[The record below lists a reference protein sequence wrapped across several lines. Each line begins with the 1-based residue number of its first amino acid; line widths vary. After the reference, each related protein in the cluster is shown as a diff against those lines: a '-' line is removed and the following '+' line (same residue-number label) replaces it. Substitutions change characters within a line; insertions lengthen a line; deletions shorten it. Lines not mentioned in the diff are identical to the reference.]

1 MRALKKSLPE
11 NMENQRPMK
20 CLKVSPQALDCR
32 VVNKIIENKS
42 LYIINQFNMLK
53 KFIVSNSIPFEDVR
67 LQKIGTMQ
75 SKNYGNFTINE

>member
-1 MRALKKSLPE
+1 MRALKKNLPE
-11 NMENQRPMK
+11 NMENQRPME
-20 CLKVSPQALDCR
+20 CLKASPQALDCR
-32 VVNKIIENKS
+32 VVNKIIENES

-53 KFIVSNSIPFEDVR
+53 KFIVNNSIPFEDVR